1 MHQLL
6 RTEVGLNRS
15 WISQMRTRY
24 RGGHRGGRSQPRPGW
39 LMTGWWPDSDW
50 RPPLRW
56 EGSPRLP
63 SGPVTAQIRDWRSTA
78 AQHSLISQC
87 AADSVIARWQET
99 LEKVA
104 EDWLLILTLPRWF
117 TLLRM
122 LILLDMTELSWIWVL
137 VPGGVS
143 VPPSPA
149 QQMLTRRSRGQ
160 ASVSPVW
167 ASSALIVRLVSHEPI
182 SPLSAKRGFW
192 NTEDI
197 SCSLTHKYFS
207 NDLQLVTFG
216 NIQLNFSFFD
226 KMMLV
231 LILERN

>member
-122 LILLDMTELSWIWVL
+122 LILLDMTELSRIWV
-137 VPGGVS
+137 VEVERGS
-143 VPPSPA
+143 VTPSPRNTA
-149 QQMLTRRSRGQ
+149 VKTTERSGQ
-160 ASVSPVW
+160 WCNLPEVS
-167 ASSALIVRLVSHEPI
+167 STLIVRLLSHEPI
-182 SPLSAKRGFW
+182 SPLSAKRWFW
-192 NTEDI
+192 NRRDKIEPDQQP
-197 SCSLTHKYFS
+197 CSDSSKPL
-207 NDLQLVTFG
+207 
-216 NIQLNFSFFD
+216 
-226 KMMLV
+226 
-231 LILERN
+231 